1 MERSKSRRGQA
12 CLTGFALPRGP
23 QASRLLTCLLCVV
36 CLICVLCIV
45 GACAPHSRKAGA
57 PLPRAN
63 PGYVQWLERQSML
76 SAVPQYTRMVSGTE
90 LSWRIPTTDDSGARI
105 TTLLEAADTW
115 LFVQP
120 ELLLTERQRP
130 VLAELGDPAT
140 LRLIQQLGFG
150 GLYLTPTAESAALW
164 SGQRQGSLSAPGED
178 ISSLNFA
185 AHVGTDKLFGE
196 LAQSAGQY
204 LQFGSGLVP
213 AAVGIGPDFFLA
225 ARNVREY
232 PGTLMM
238 VEVPKE
244 LWKLLPPAAP
254 LAPSQL
260 PIRGQAAGPN
270 KAATLPASSA
280 TRQSEN
286 MSPRWTGTA
295 LEGPHSASFAALVE
309 KNLVPSALLRDSIPW
324 ATHGAWAATPII
336 EGIDGVERRFVYR
349 YHGDVQRPL
358 LQWDDPSKNAQR
370 ILSAS
375 IIRTIGNQQ
384 QTLGGLYPEAWFG
397 LDSVAPASTAGQS
410 SDAAR
415 ARLAE
420 PTASALRALS
430 REIQR
435 YGGWAMQAEVFPPSL
450 TAAILRTGVDF
461 TVDSVTSPGAEYALL
476 TGDTQILK
484 QNLKNSLNAGID
496 QRRLV
501 RGLPHYKGL
510 NLRPLLDSPQ
520 GAAARTALEARL
532 ATKTAAAWALPLHDN
547 ILYATATTLAALA
560 AQLNPEEALRPE
572 ALAAVRSRHLLLTT
586 FRAGMPG
593 LLLLSGQ
600 DLTGALNLPATPVRS
615 GDISGGDTQKGTAQ
629 TNATPSGTIPSDPI
643 QTGTTPAGSTLG
655 AWAFSAPSAAA
666 FATRSGQAKAPSL
679 YGPVA
684 VQATA
689 ADSYARQV
697 AALTSLRK
705 QWAVARASLSAVPD
719 TNYTTSVALLLQTPA
734 GTRILNVANFSD
746 QARTE
751 SISLPAG
758 GSARKVTDLLSP
770 GQSVQVQGQSV
781 RLDLDPWQCR
791 LIHIE

>member
-1 MERSKSRRGQA
+1 MERSKSRRRQN
-12 CLTGFALPRGP
+12 CLRNLAPTSDPLSSVWLAKVWL
-23 QASRLLTCLLCVV
+23 SSLLLISVLLVSM
-36 CLICVLCIV
+36 I
-45 GACAPHSRKAGA
+45 GACAPHSRTAA
-57 PLPRAN
+57 QPLPRAN

-76 SAVPQYTRMVSGTE
+76 SAVPQYTRMISGTE
-90 LSWRIPTTDDSGARI
+90 LSWRIPNTNDANTRI

-130 VLAELGDPAT
+130 VLAELGDPAL
-140 LRLIQQLGFG
+140 LRLVQHLGFG

-164 SGQRQGSLSAPGED
+164 GGQSQGTLTTAGED
-178 ISSLNFA
+178 TSSLNFA
-185 AHVGTDKLFGE
+185 AHVGTDKLLGA
-196 LAQSAGQY
+196 LSQGAGQH
-204 LQFGSGLVP
+204 LQLGSGLVP

-225 ARNVREY
+225 ARHVREY

-244 LWKLLPPAAP
+244 FWKLLPPAVQQSP
-254 LAPSQL
+254 QLAPQL
-260 PIRGQAAGPN
+260 APQQA
-270 KAATLPASSA
+270 
-280 TRQSEN
+280 EN
-286 MSPRWTGTA
+286 LSPRWTGTA
-295 LEGPHSASFAALVE
+295 LEGPHSDSFTALVE
-309 KNLVPSALLRDSIPW
+309 KNILPPALLRDTLPW

-384 QTLGGLYPEAWFG
+384 QTLGGLYPEAWVG
-397 LDSVAPASTAGQS
+397 LDSVTPAAPAFGQS
-410 SDAAR
+410 PDAKHAQ
-415 ARLAE
+415 LAE
-420 PTASALRALS
+420 PAASALRALS

-435 YGGWAMQAEVFPPSL
+435 YGGWAMQAEIFPPSL

-461 TVDSVTSPGAEYALL
+461 TMDSVTSPGAEYALL
-476 TGDTQILK
+476 TGDTHILK
-484 QNLKNSLNAGID
+484 QALKNSLAAGID
-496 QRRLV
+496 HRRLV

-510 NLRPLLDSPQ
+510 DLRPLLDSPQ
-520 GAAARTALEARL
+520 GAAARADLEARL
-532 ATKTAAAWALPLHDN
+532 KAKPWAAWTRHVFLRDH

-560 AQLNPEEALRPE
+560 AQLDPEAALRPE
-572 ALAAVRSRHLLLTT
+572 SLAAVRSRHLLLTT

-600 DLTGALNLPATPVRS
+600 DLTGALNLPAAS
-615 GDISGGDTQKGTAQ
+615 GFSGSAQ
-629 TNATPSGTIPSDPI
+629 
-643 QTGTTPAGSTLG
+643 AGSTQTATAKPNPVSPDPAQPNPVSPDPAQAGGNTLG
-655 AWAFSAPSAAA
+655 AWAFSAPAATA
-666 FATRSGQAKAPSL
+666 FATRTGQAKAPSV

-684 VQATA
+684 VQTA
-689 ADSYARQV
+689 IADSYVQQV

-705 QWAVARASLSAVPD
+705 QWAVARSSLSAVPD
-719 TNYTTSVALLLQTPA
+719 TSHATSVALLLQSPA

-746 QARTE
+746 KALTE
-751 SISLPAG
+751 NITLPADCR
-758 GSARKVTDLLSP
+758 ARKVTDVLSP
-770 GQSVQVQGQSV
+770 GKSVQVQGQSV